1 MTEMTYEQAVIKDM
15 IEFIRDARLI
25 RLNDAD
31 YNTQSIL
38 DKQDIAV
45 VVNVLE
51 KFLTENE

>member
-1 MTEMTYEQAVIKDM
+1 MTYEQAVIKDL

>member
-1 MTEMTYEQAVIKDM
+1 MTEMTYEQAVIKDL

-51 KFLTENE
+51 KFLKENK

>member
-1 MTEMTYEQAVIKDM
+1 MTYEQAVIKDL

-51 KFLTENE
+51 KFLKENE